1 MPWAAKTDLQR
12 RRELE
17 PASDRELCRKP
28 RGNTTQRGYG
38 WRWQRARLGFLRRY
52 PLCRTCENDGRT
64 EVACVV
70 DHIVPHK
77 GDMVLFWD
85 RSNWQPLCVS
95 CHNAK
100 TAKEQDNRE

>member
-1 MPWAAKTDLQR
+1 MPWAAKTDGQR

-17 PASDRELCRKP
+17 PASDRERKP

-38 WRWQRARLGFLRRY
+38 WRWQRARLAFIRRH
-52 PLCRTCENDGRT
+52 PLCRACESDGRV
-64 EVACVV
+64 EVSQVV
-70 DHIVPHK
+70 DHIVPHR

-85 RSNWQPLCVS
+85 RKNWQPLCVS

-100 TAKEQDNRE
+100 SARERGSRE